1 MMTPEQKAAIAAQL
15 GADLSKLDND
25 QLIELCVLYRAQPSA
40 HDTFPDA
47 LAREITRRF
56 TPAVIKMEGVFYG
69 VLQHFANQFQSAI
82 PRFHAALLEMAGTVN
97 RDIWFTDHE
106 ALFRSAIDN
115 DEVAA
120 WLVATAQQDILNKC
134 LRSRLALG
142 YIAQSQIMTTAV
154 LGNETACALWKD
166 APDLWQVWPQHTT
179 GMTVVAK
186 SAELTQYILDTAVAL
201 AAVIVA
207 DAAMQEIAA
216 APTAMRV
223 VVASQTGMTAVAGS
237 EVAMRAVAASEVAM
251 RAVAASEVAM
261 RVILAT
267 AKALTTVINSQTAMT
282 AVAASQTAMTA
293 VAASQT
299 AMTAVAASQ
308 TAMTAVA
315 ASQTAMTAVAASQ
328 TAMTAVAAVSAA
340 LKTVLQTAAFRAALI
355 ASNAVLQATRA
366 TAYQTVSASGS
377 GWVKQRAQGADSVAQ
392 LNPTFASPEGLVF
405 ACLGYYG
412 SNTSARSN
420 LFHPG
425 GTKAATAGS
434 HSNPTSMQ
442 SVDGISFDGS
452 TFTEDGDGYAYAELW
467 APA

>member
-40 HDTFPDA
+40 HDTFPNA
-47 LAREITRRF
+47 LATEINRRF
-56 TPAVIKMEGVFYG
+56 TPVVIKAEGVFYG

-120 WLVATAQQDILNKC
+120 WLAAKAQEDILNKC
-134 LRSRLALG
+134 LRNRIALG
-142 YIAQSQIMTTAV
+142 YLAQSQTTATAI

-166 APDLWQVWPQHTT
+166 APDLWQVWPQHRT
-179 GMTVVAK
+179 GMAVVAK
-186 SAELTQYILDTAVAL
+186 SAELTQYIIDTPAAL
-201 AAVIVA
+201 AAVVA
-207 DAAMQEIAA
+207 SDNAMQALIAS
-216 APTAMRV
+216 PTARRIWADSE
-223 VVASQTGMTAVAGS
+223 VAMQAVAGS
-237 EVAMRAVAASEVAM
+237 D
-251 RAVAASEVAM
+251 VAM

-267 AKALTTVINSQTAMT
+267 NKALALVI
-282 AVAASQTAMTA
+282 ASQTAMTA

-299 AMTAVAASQ
+299 AMTAVASV
-308 TAMTAVA
+308 T
-315 ASQTAMTAVAASQ
+315 
-328 TAMTAVAAVSAA
+328 AA
-340 LKTVLQTAAFRAALI
+340 LKTVLKTNDFRTALMASNTVFQAARAA
-355 ASNAVLQATRA
+355 
-366 TAYQTVSASGS
+366 AYQTVSTSGS
-377 GWVKQRAQGADSVAQ
+377 GWVKQRAQDADVVTQ
-392 LNPTFASPEGLVF
+392 LNQSFATPTGFVF

-412 SNTSARSN
+412 TRSDGRTT

-425 GTKAATAGS
+425 GTAAATAGS
-434 HSNPTSMQ
+434 RSNPTSML
-442 SVDGISFDGS
+442 SVDGISFNGA
-452 TFTEDGDGYAYAELW
+452 TFTETGDGYAYAELW